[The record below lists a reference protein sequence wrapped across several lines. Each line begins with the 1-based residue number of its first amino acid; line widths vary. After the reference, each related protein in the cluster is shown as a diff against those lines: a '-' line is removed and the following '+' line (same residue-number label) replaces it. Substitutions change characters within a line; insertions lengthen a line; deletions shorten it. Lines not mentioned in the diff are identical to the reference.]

1 MRALFA
7 CGVLVLLTG
16 AASAQWEGVAAGTRA
31 ALSPQE
37 VAKAQRNYMLHCMG
51 CHLSDGRGA
60 ADKGVFDMRDTLGR
74 FLALPGGRAFIVQV
88 PGVMNSGLSDLE
100 TAQLMN
106 WLLSTISHATVPPGT
121 SPYVAEEIA
130 QYRRTRPVD
139 ITASRRLLIEKM
151 NASGAPVAGAAVN

>member
-1 MRALFA
+1 MRS
-7 CGVLVLLTG
+7 G
-16 AASAQWEGVAAGTRA
+16 S
-31 ALSPQE
+31 LSPLAHEPHFRLRRWPVEGQDWTVPPFALTE
-37 VAKAQRNYMLHCMG
+37 AQGRYY
-51 CHLSDGRGA
+51 GRGA